1 MALDGLPMPPR
12 WPPDGPPSSS
22 RADHIRWP
30 SPDRLQVRAIL
41 QQVRP
46 DRQALLFSATFPPAL
61 ERLAR
66 DSLSEPIRLA
76 IGTAGDAN
84 EDVTQLVEVLP
95 TEELKWPWLAAR
107 LEHFLQQGTVLVFVS
122 TRLQADGL
130 AAQLQAHMGRAVV
143 AIHGEKS
150 QAERQETL
158 YDFKRGKMPLLV
170 ATDVAS
176 RGLDIPT
183 IKTVINFDVAKRLDD
198 HTHRIGRTGRAGAT
212 DGTAYTLLTAGEM
225 DAAVDMVR
233 SLRTARQVPSEE
245 LLQLARRSRRWAA
258 SGLDDSSIGGGSGG
272 GDGVDRGCGSGGA
285 GEAGRGGC
293 APHQFAPPSQHRV
306 ALLEHS
312 ASDPVARAQAFAAR
326 LSSQLGTAV
335 GANGYSSHQFAP
347 PPSHFLPP
355 PRPPPPQPPPP
366 PPPPPPPRLSTSAG
380 AWGGE
385 VPPGIPPALPT
396 CQAAAVAAARAAA
409 EAIASR
415 LSASAANCGAAPP
428 PPAPPDSGGGARSSR
443 WS

>member
-1 MALDGLPMPPR
+1 M
-12 WPPDGPPSSS
+12 
-22 RADHIRWP
+22 RWP

-312 ASDPVARAQAFAAR
+312 TSDPVARAQAFAAR
-326 LSSQLGTAV
+326 LSSQLGTAA

-366 PPPPPPPRLSTSAG
+366 PPPPPPPRLATSAA

-415 LSASAANCGAAPP
+415 LSASAANGGAAPP

>member
-1 MALDGLPMPPR
+1 MAPLA
-12 WPPDGPPSSS
+12 
-22 RADHIRWP
+22 ADHIRVAPRAAPELIIYGWP

-130 AAQLQAHMGRAVV
+130 AALLQAHMGRAVV

-158 YDFKRGKMPLLV
+158 YDFKRGKMPVLV

-233 SLRTARQVPSEE
+233 SLRTARQVPAEE

-272 GDGVDRGCGSGGA
+272 GDGVDRGSGSGGA
-285 GEAGRGGC
+285 GAAGRGGS
-293 APHQFAPPSQHRV
+293 ARPPQFAPPSQHRV
-306 ALLEHS
+306 ALLGHS
-312 ASDPVARAQAFAAR
+312 ASDQLSDPVARAQAFAAR
-326 LSSQLGTAV
+326 LSSQLSTAA
-335 GANGYSSHQFAP
+335 GAGGYSSHQFAP

-366 PPPPPPPRLSTSAG
+366 PPPRPDSAAARG
-380 AWGGE
+380 YGE
-385 VPPGIPPALPT
+385 AIPPALPT

-409 EAIASR
+409 QAIASR
-415 LSASAANCGAAPP
+415 LSASAANGGAAPP
-428 PPAPPDSGGGARSSR
+428 PPSPPDSGGGARLSR